1 MVRVLQQ
8 VSTREKTLGYVARLV
23 LTFLLLL
30 CGGLAHAQKQGGML
44 RVTHRDNP
52 PSASIHEEATISTDM
67 PFMAVF
73 NNLVVFDS
81 DSKQNRLDRI
91 LPDLATSWKYSEDD
105 LTLIFQLRDGVKWH
119 DGKPFTSADV
129 KCTWD
134 VVSGKVD
141 GKMRKNPHKTWWF
154 NIKEITTNGP
164 LEVAFHLID
173 PQPSLLV
180 MLAGGFAPVY
190 PCHVPAAQMR
200 THPIGTGPFKF
211 AEFKQNE
218 VIRLERNPDYWKQ
231 GKPYLDGIE
240 YSIIANR
247 STAILALVAG
257 KFDLTLTGEVT
268 PELVKDVKAQV
279 PQMECLV
286 QPSNTQGNLL
296 VNRERPPFDNP
307 RIRRALALAID
318 RKAFSDILSRGVY
331 NIGGAM
337 LAPPEGIWGWSPEF
351 MATVPGYGADVEK
364 SRQEGRDIM
373 HELGF
378 GPEKMMPLK
387 VSTRNIADYRDAS
400 VILIDHLKTVYIQGE
415 LEPLDSTVWYAR
427 LARKDYAVGMNVQGT
442 GIDDPDVMFF
452 ENYLCGSERNYTAYC
467 NPELEKLFHL
477 QSMMR
482 DQDARRKLV
491 WEIDRKLQEDG
502 ARPVVYQSQGGTC
515 WWPHVKG
522 LKLAVNSIYNHWRFE
537 NVWLER

>member
-1 MVRVLQQ
+1 LNF
-8 VSTREKTLGYVARLV
+8 VARH
-23 LTFLLLL
+23 LLACLMMV
-30 CGGLAHAQKQGGML
+30 CAGMAYAQKHGGVL
-44 RVTHRDNP
+44 HVTHRDNP
-52 PSASIHEEATISTDM
+52 PSASILEEATISTDM

-73 NNLVVFDS
+73 NNLVVFDPE
-81 DSKQNRLDRI
+81 SKQNGLDRI
-91 LPDLATSWKYSEDD
+91 VPDLATSWNYSDD
-105 LTLIFQLRDGVKWH
+105 DRTLTFHLRDGVRWH
-119 DGKPFTSADV
+119 DGTPFTSADV

-134 VVSGKVD
+134 ILTGKVD
-141 GKMRKNPHKTWWF
+141 GKMRKNPRKTWWF
-154 NIKEITTNGP
+154 NIRDVATSGP
-164 LEVAFHLID
+164 LEVAFHLND

-180 MLAGGFAPVY
+180 MLAGGFSPVY
-190 PCHVPAAQMR
+190 PCHVAAAQMR

-211 AEFKQNE
+211 VEFRQNE
-218 VIRLERNPDYWKQ
+218 AIRLERNPNYWKPDR
-231 GKPYLDGIE
+231 PYLDGIE

-268 PELVKDVKAQV
+268 PELVKDVLAQV
-279 PQMECLV
+279 PQMQCLV

-296 VNRERPPFDNP
+296 VNRERPPFDDP
-307 RIRRALALAID
+307 RIRRAMGLAID

-337 LAPPEGIWGWSPEF
+337 LAPPEGIWGRSPEF
-351 MATVPGYGADVEK
+351 MATVPGYAADVEK
-364 SRQEGRDIM
+364 SRAEGRQIM
-373 HELGF
+373 GELGY
-378 GPEKMMPLK
+378 GPDKMLPLK

-415 LEPLDSTVWYAR
+415 LEPLDTAVWYAR

-452 ENYLCGSERNYTAYC
+452 ENYVCGSERNYTAYC
-467 NPELEKLFHL
+467 NPELEKMFHQ
-477 QSMMR
+477 QSMMK
-482 DQDARRKLV
+482 DQMARRQLV

-515 WWPHVKG
+515 WWPYVKG

-537 NVWLER
+537 DVWLDR

>member
-1 MVRVLQQ
+1 MG
-8 VSTREKTLGYVARLV
+8 SVARLMIACL
-23 LTFLLLL
+23 LTLWSVA
-30 CGGLAHAQKQGGML
+30 AHAQKPGGVL

-52 PSASIHEEATISTDM
+52 PSASIEEEATISTVM

-73 NNLVVFDS
+73 NNLVVFDP
-81 DSKQNRLDRI
+81 DSRQNRLDRI
-91 LPDLATSWKYSEDD
+91 LPDLATAWKWSDD
-105 LTLIFQLRDGVKWH
+105 DRTLTFQLRDNVTWH
-119 DGKPFTSADV
+119 DGEPFTSADV

-134 VVSGKVD
+134 IVSGKVD
-141 GKMRKNPHKTWWF
+141 GKLRKNPHKTWWF
-154 NIKEITTNGP
+154 NITEITTNGP
-164 LEVAFHLID
+164 REVAFHLND

-218 VIRLERNPDYWKQ
+218 SIRLERNPNYWKP
-231 GKPYLDGIE
+231 GRPYLDGIE

-247 STAILALVAG
+247 STAILALVTG

-279 PQMECLV
+279 PQMQCLL

-307 RIRRALALAID
+307 SIRRAMVLSID

-337 LAPPEGIWGWSPEF
+337 LAPPEGQWGWSKEF

-364 SRQEGRDIM
+364 SREEGRQIM
-373 HELGF
+373 QGLGF
-378 GPEKMMPLK
+378 GPDKMLPLK

-400 VILIDHLKTVYIQGE
+400 VILIDHLKTVYIKAE
-415 LEPLDSTVWYAR
+415 LEPLDSAVWYAR

-452 ENYLCGSERNYTAYC
+452 ENYLCGSERNYTGYC
-467 NPELEKLFHL
+467 NPELEKLYHQ

-482 DQDARRKLV
+482 DQDARRQLV
-491 WEIDRKLQEDG
+491 WDIDRKLQEDG

-537 NVWLER
+537 DVWLER

>member
-1 MVRVLQQ
+1 LVF
-8 VSTREKTLGYVARLV
+8 VARLM
-23 LTFLLLL
+23 LACLLALYA
-30 CGGLAHAQKQGGML
+30 GLEGARAQKQGGVL

-52 PSASIHEEATISTDM
+52 PSASILEEATISTDM

-73 NNLVVFDS
+73 NNLVVFDPN
-81 DSKQNRLDRI
+81 SKQNRLEAI
-91 LPDLATSWKYSEDD
+91 VPDLATSWKYSDD
-105 LTLIFQLRDGVKWH
+105 DRTLTFQLRDGVKWH

-134 VVSGKVD
+134 IVSGKVD

-154 NIKEITTNGP
+154 NVKDITTNGP
-164 LEVAFHLID
+164 LEVAFHLND
-173 PQPSLLV
+173 PQPSLLL
-180 MLAGGFAPVY
+180 MLAGGFSPVY

-211 AEFKQNE
+211 VEFRQNE
-218 VIRLERNPDYWKQ
+218 SIRLERNPDYWKP
-231 GKPYLDGIE
+231 GRPYLDAIE
-240 YSIIANR
+240 YGIIANR

-257 KFDLTLTGEVT
+257 KYDLTFTGEVT

-279 PQMECLV
+279 PQMQCLL
-286 QPSNTQGNLL
+286 QPTNTQGNLL
-296 VNRERPPFDNP
+296 VNRERPPFDNAQ
-307 RIRRALALAID
+307 IRRAMALAID

-337 LAPPEGIWGWSPEF
+337 QAQPEGLWGWSPEF

-364 SRQEGRDIM
+364 SREEGRQIM
-373 HELGF
+373 KGLGF
-378 GPEKMMPLK
+378 GPDKMLPLK
-387 VSTRNIADYRDAS
+387 LSTRNIPDYRDAA
-400 VILIDHLKTVYIQGE
+400 VILIDHLKTVFIQAE
-415 LEPLDSTVWYAR
+415 LEPLDSAVWYTR
-427 LARKDYAVGMNVQGT
+427 LLRKDYSVGMNVQGT
-442 GIDDPDVMFF
+442 GIDDPDVMLF

-467 NPELEKLFHL
+467 NPELEKLFHQ
-477 QSMMR
+477 QSMMK

-502 ARPVVYQSQGGTC
+502 ARPVVYQLQAGTC
-515 WWPHVKG
+515 WWPYVKG

-537 NVWLER
+537 DVWLDR